1 MGGTVDQSAEINED
15 KRIFE
20 SALQEAKL
28 GNSEAEFDVGLMYLT
43 GDGIAKDAEQALS
56 WLLKAANHEV
66 IDAQYNAA
74 LMYLTGDGI
83 DANTEQAF
91 VWMTKAALNNRVDA
105 QYNLGLMYDKAHEA
119 DKSFTWLA
127 KAAALDHQQAQ
138 YHLGRMYLKGYGTEV
153 NLVQALK
160 WLSKAAEQGSL
171 EAQAVIDFEFT
182 DPDTVFM
189 A

>member
-1 MGGTVDQSAEINED
+1 MGKYKAVNEHSSA
-15 KRIFE
+15 FE
-20 SALQEAKL
+20 RALQAATL
-28 GNSEAEFDVGLMYLT
+28 GHPEAEFDVGLMYLS
-43 GDGIAKDAEQALS
+43 GDGIAKDAPQALV
-56 WLLKAANHEV
+56 WLLKAGNHDV

-83 DANTEQAF
+83 DTDTEQAF
-91 VWMTKAALNNRVDA
+91 VWMTKAALNNCVDA

-119 DKSFTWLA
+119 DQSFAWLT
-127 KAAALDHQQAQ
+127 KAAELGHQLAQ
-138 YHLGRMYLKGYGTEV
+138 YHVGRMHLKGYGTEV

-160 WLSKAAEQGSL
+160 WLSKAAAQGSL

-182 DPDTVFM
+182 DSATVFV